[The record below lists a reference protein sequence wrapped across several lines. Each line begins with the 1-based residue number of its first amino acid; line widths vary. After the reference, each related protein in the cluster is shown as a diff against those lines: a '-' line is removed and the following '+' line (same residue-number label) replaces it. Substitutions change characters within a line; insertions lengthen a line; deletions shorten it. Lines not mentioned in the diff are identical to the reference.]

1 MRNKYRGTDKLPPEG
16 RKAFG
21 LAKLLMGVLKND
33 RFTSLRQKHP
43 DSTPAELLDLFL
55 DHLGIV
61 VPLPADTSYIPAT
74 GPLIVVANHPTGG
87 IDGLLM
93 LKMLSALRVDVK
105 VLADFTVP
113 AIASCDSFFIA
124 AETGGF
130 GDAAPKSLPPAAA
143 AHLSEGGVLV
153 IFPAGAVST
162 YNIKAGTVKDRQWR
176 RHICEFIRAA
186 EVPVIPAFIKASN
199 AVLLHLLNTVN
210 PRLFG
215 PALPVDFF
223 GKKNREVIV
232 RIGKPIRVKEQAE
245 FEDIYEYGRFLRAK
259 SYMLGSPI
267 QVKPFFRPV
276 LFKKRP
282 EEVVPPRDTEAI
294 ASEVRRLAD
303 TGNKLHESGSFE
315 IYRAHPDDIPNTLY
329 EIGRLRELTFRDV
342 GEGTGKNI
350 DLDEYDLY
358 YRHLFIWDRDAEKIV
373 GAYRLGMGKE
383 ILHRFGRRGFYLHS
397 LFRMRP
403 GFDATLSE
411 SIELGRSFV
420 TKEYQLKPLSLFLLW
435 KGILYFILKHPE
447 YRYLIG
453 PVSISGAFSK
463 VSKYLIISFIKAYYF
478 DRELARMVQPR
489 HEYIPEIKAGDP
501 DVNAIRDLASE
512 DIKKLD
518 KAISEIE
525 MGNLRLPA
533 LLKKYLGQNAKII
546 AFNVDPKFN
555 MALDGFLVLDLF
567 NVPKETLYGLA
578 KEFGDKSLLDKIGMP
593 PAEAHE
599 EDADGRKPEE

>member
-1 MRNKYRGTDKLPPEG
+1 
-16 RKAFG
+16 
-21 LAKLLMGVLKND
+21 MGVLKND
-33 RFTSLRQKHP
+33 RFAKLRTKYP
-43 DSTPAELLDLFL
+43 ESSPAEILDLFL
-55 DHLGIV
+55 NHLGISAV
-61 VPLPADTSYIPAT
+61 YGADTAHIPAG
-74 GPLIVVANHPTGG
+74 GPIVVVANHPTGG

-93 LKMLSALRVDVK
+93 LKILGTVRSDVK
-105 VLADFTVP
+105 VLADFAVP
-113 AIASCDSFFIA
+113 ALSSHGSYFIP
-124 AETGGF
+124 AEPGGF
-130 GDAAPKSLPPAAA
+130 GDPAPKSVPRAAA
-143 AHLSEGGVLV
+143 DHLAAGGVLV
-153 IFPAGAVST
+153 IFPAGAVSV
-162 YNIKAGTVKDRQWR
+162 YNLKAGTVRDRQWR
-176 RHICEFIRAA
+176 RHISEFIRRAG
-186 EVPVIPAFIKASN
+186 VPVIPAFIKASN
-199 AVLLHLLNTVN
+199 GVLLHLLNTVN

-232 RIGKPIRVKEQAE
+232 RLGKPIRVKEQAE

-282 EEVVPPRDTEAI
+282 EEVVPPRDPEAI
-294 ASEVRRLAD
+294 TAEVKHLCE
-303 TGNKLHESGSFE
+303 TGQKLHESGNFE
-315 IYRAHPDDIPNTLY
+315 VYRTHPDDIPNVLY

-358 YRHLFIWDRDAEKIV
+358 YHHLFIWDRDAEKIV

-383 ILHRFGRRGFYLHS
+383 ILHRFGRRGFYLNS
-397 LFRMRP
+397 LFKMRP
-403 GFDATLSE
+403 AFDATLSE

-478 DRELARMVQPR
+478 DREMAGMVEPR
-489 HEYIPEIKAGDP
+489 NEYIPEINVGDP
-501 DVNAIRDLASE
+501 DVDAVRELASE

-555 MALDGFLVLDLF
+555 NALDGLLVLDLF

-578 KEFGDKSLLDKIGMP
+578 KEFGDKSLLDKLGGAAKENEP
-593 PAEAHE
+593 PVEGS
-599 EDADGRKPEE
+599 ADSN